1 MKIKIGTI
9 LDEELVKKLK
19 ERSNRE
25 DRSMSDI
32 LYAALNEYLQEGP
45 RQREL
50 RLAAVDNYCSKPF
63 NLPDQEIQ
71 KLLAEEYFEQ

>member
-1 MKIKIGTI
+1 MKTKIGTI

-32 LYAALNEYLQEGP
+32 LHEALQGYFQKGP

-50 RLAAVDNYCSKPF
+50 RLAAVDNFCSKPF

-71 KLLAEEYFEQ
+71 KLLVEEYFEQ